1 MTTTPSY
8 AAVATRAWGAAE
20 KSVAA
25 FTLATKPLTVA
36 SNEDGDLPKAF
47 TEPVQRY
54 LQYVQQAAEVNVEL
68 ATTWTQLVAA
78 FSGVPAVRAAKVSE
92 AAQHTVETVSDAVAQ
107 TVETVSHAA
116 TSVVEATVPDQL
128 DEVAQADLELA
139 REAERAEAKHA
150 HELAREPYRSLTKA
164 ELSALLVERGLPK
177 TGTVGVLIDRL
188 VAADCGS

>member
-1 MTTTPSY
+1 VHVTTTPSY
-8 AAVATRAWGAAE
+8 AAVATQAWGAAE

-54 LQYVQQAAEVNVEL
+54 LQYVQQAAQVNVEL

-78 FSGVPAVRAAKVSE
+78 FSGVPAVRVAKVSA
-92 AAQHTVETVSDAVAQ
+92 AAQHTVETVSD
-107 TVETVSHAA
+107 AA

-128 DEVAQADLELA
+128 DEVSQADVELA

-164 ELSALLVERGLPK
+164 ELSALLAERGLPK

-188 VAADCGS
+188 VAADSGS